1 MQLHLDCE
9 DAEPVTTLVETG
21 TASNPSLQRSKVSVI
36 TEVVSLIACEK
47 SNVSVVGGVVD
58 AIATEVPIRLLLEAF
73 DVDGL
78 PIRFNRLETDFRF
91 GQHLLPVQ
99 WWATALHTCSRLAA
113 CAIVFHICA
122 IVFRYEQDSRNRTQ
136 TLFYAQDQW
145 LEPVP
150 RGCGRA
156 PYRKSRCVKDSCQ
169 QWYTSCDR
177 CV

>member
-1 MQLHLDCE
+1 
-9 DAEPVTTLVETG
+9 
-21 TASNPSLQRSKVSVI
+21 
-36 TEVVSLIACEK
+36 
-47 SNVSVVGGVVD
+47 
-58 AIATEVPIRLLLEAF
+58 
-73 DVDGL
+73 VDGL

-99 WWATALHTCSRLAA
+99 WCATPLHTCSRLAA
-113 CAIVFHICA
+113 CAIVFRICA

-177 CV
+177 CGQAITSEVLERGR